1 MSLIINGRIH
11 RGDCNISLHET
22 IAPGDVVAVVGPNGA
37 GKSTLLHAIA
47 GLVQIED
54 GFLSINSQVVDN
66 PSEGIFVAPEDRKIG
81 MVFQSLHLVPQFTVE
96 RNVSL
101 ALRARGVPAKQ
112 AASVVAEKLAHV
124 GAAHLAHRLASELS
138 GGEAQR
144 VALARAIASEPE
156 VLLLDEPLS
165 AIDAVSKEGLRDLLA
180 NVLKDFT
187 GTTLLV
193 SHDPMD
199 IASLATR
206 TVALDG

>member
-11 RGDCNISLHET
+11 RGDCNINLNET
-22 IAPGDVVAVVGPNGA
+22 FAPGDVVAVVGPNGA

-180 NVLKDFT
+180 NVLKDFM
-187 GTTLLV
+187 GVTLLV

>member
-1 MSLIINGRIH
+1 M
-11 RGDCNISLHET
+11 
-22 IAPGDVVAVVGPNGA
+22 
-37 GKSTLLHAIA
+37 
-47 GLVQIED
+47 
-54 GFLSINSQVVDN
+54 
-66 PSEGIFVAPEDRKIG
+66 
-81 MVFQSLHLVPQFTVE
+81 
-96 RNVSL
+96 
-101 ALRARGVPAKQ
+101 PAKQ

-165 AIDAVSKEGLRDLLA
+165 AIDAVSKEGLRELLA
-180 NVLKDFT
+180 NVLKDFM
-187 GTTLLV
+187 GVTLLV

-206 TVALDG
+206 NMTLDG